1 MQDLIGSIAAIL
13 TTASFLPQAIL
24 VLRTRNTESLS
35 LIMYAMF
42 TAGVLCWLIYGL
54 MISST
59 PIIVANLITIV
70 LAAIILSFKI
80 QNTLCRYRAGKPP
93 IL

>member
-59 PIIVANLITIV
+59 PMIIANLITIV
-70 LAAIILSFKI
+70 LAAIILSIKI
-80 QNTLCRYRAGKPP
+80 HNTIKAPRGHSEPL
-93 IL
+93 I